1 MAPSARRPRA
11 SALPVRL
18 LLALLALLVAVP
30 VDAGEDEATTLAR
43 LGHAQRYTIP
53 TTAPENPIDTGGAA
67 ILIHAPIETVRPIIT
82 GYGQY
87 KKYVP
92 TFEQSRLIGKKDG
105 ESEVYFDVPVLNGA
119 AHIWAVVRMAKPKAT
134 PEGEV
139 ITGRLVKGNV
149 EDFRTIWR
157 LRKVDDKTTI
167 AKLELLVDP
176 EIPLP
181 ASFVTHHL
189 QEAAVKGVTAI
200 RKEAEKRAGYVAPSA
215 TPASPPSTSPVAA
228 PTDEPSPSDEKRTN
242 IAQR

>member
-1 MAPSARRPRA
+1 MAPRARRPRS

-18 LLALLALLVAVP
+18 LLVLLALFVATP
-30 VDAGEDEATTLAR
+30 VTAGEDEVTTLGR
-43 LGHAQRYTIP
+43 LGHAQRYTMP
-53 TTAPENPIDTGGAA
+53 TKAPENPIDTGGAA
-67 ILIHAPIETVRPIIT
+67 ILIHAPIELVRPIVT

-119 AHIWAVVRMAKPKAT
+119 AHIWAVVRMAKPKTT

-200 RKEAEKRAGYVAPSA
+200 RKEAEKRAGYVAPA
-215 TPASPPSTSPVAA
+215 PVPPPGASPVAA